1 MSSRA
6 PGRVI
11 DLQSERLRRG
21 MPRYHREPVQ
31 TWRRKVK
38 LTVAGVCLL
47 GILAGLLSVAM
58 ESTDTAPGEGDD
70 GEGLFGSPFRSSS
83 GAAPDVEAG
92 PAWFTTTG
100 GGRR

>member
-1 MSSRA
+1 MSAKA

-21 MPRYHREPVQ
+21 LPRYHREPVQ

-47 GILAGLLSVAM
+47 GILAGLLSIAL
-58 ESTDTAPGEGDD
+58 ESTDTVPGEE
-70 GEGLFGSPFRSSS
+70 GEGLFSGSPFRPTS
-83 GAAPDVEAG
+83 GAGPREAG
-92 PAWFTTTG
+92 SAWLTATG
-100 GGRR
+100 AGRR

>member
-1 MSSRA
+1 MPTKA
-6 PGRVI
+6 PGRLI

-58 ESTDTAPGEGDD
+58 ESTDSMPGED
-70 GEGLFGSPFRSSS
+70 GEGMFGSPYRSSS
-83 GAAPDVEAG
+83 GAGMEDG
-92 PAWFTTTG
+92 PAWFSAT

>member
-1 MSSRA
+1 MSSKA

-38 LTVAGVCLL
+38 LTVAGACLL
-47 GILAGLLSVAM
+47 GILAGLLSVVM
-58 ESTDTAPGEGDD
+58 ETTDAPPGDK
-70 GEGLFGSPFRSSS
+70 GEGLFSGSPFRSSS
-83 GAAPDVEAG
+83 GASPGVE
-92 PAWFTTTG
+92 PESAWFTTSG
-100 GGRR
+100 SGRR

>member
-1 MSSRA
+1 MPAKA

-38 LTVAGVCLL
+38 LTVAGACLL

-58 ESTDTAPGEGDD
+58 ESTDSAPGQDD
-70 GEGLFGSPFRSSS
+70 DGLFGSPFRSSS
-83 GAAPDVEAG
+83 SVSPGVEAG
-92 PAWFTTTG
+92 PAWFTATG

>member
-1 MSSRA
+1 MPTKA
-6 PGRVI
+6 PGRLI

-38 LTVAGVCLL
+38 LAVAGVCLL

-58 ESTDTAPGEGDD
+58 ESTDTAPGDD
-70 GEGLFGSPFRSSS
+70 GEGMFGSPFRSSS
-83 GAAPDVEAG
+83 GAAMEDG
-92 PAWFTTTG
+92 PAWLTTTG
-100 GGRR
+100 GRR

>member
-1 MSSRA
+1 MSSKA

-11 DLQSERLRRG
+11 DLQNERLRRG

-58 ESTDTAPGEGDD
+58 ESTDSAPGEE
-70 GEGLFGSPFRSSS
+70 GEGLFSGSPFRSSS
-83 GAAPDVEAG
+83 GASPDVNES
-92 PAWFTTTG
+92 AWFTTTG
-100 GGRR
+100 GGRH

>member
-1 MSSRA
+1 MPA
-6 PGRVI
+6 KVPGRLI
-11 DLQSERLRRG
+11 DLQNERLRRG

-38 LTVAGVCLL
+38 LTVAGACLL

-58 ESTDTAPGEGDD
+58 ESTDSAPGDD

-83 GAAPDVEAG
+83 GAGPDVEAES
-92 PAWFTTTG
+92 AWFATG

>member
-1 MSSRA
+1 MSTKA

-11 DLQSERLRRG
+11 DLQNERLRRG

-38 LTVAGVCLL
+38 LAVAGACLL
-47 GILAGLLSVAM
+47 GILVSLLSIAL
-58 ESTDTAPGEGDD
+58 ESTDAAPGEEDD
-70 GEGLFGSPFRSSS
+70 GLFGSPFRSSS
-83 GAAPDVEAG
+83 GSGANVEAG

>member
-1 MSSRA
+1 MPAKA

-11 DLQSERLRRG
+11 DLQNERLRRG

-38 LTVAGVCLL
+38 LAVAGVCLL

-58 ESTDTAPGEGDD
+58 ESTDSVPGEDGD
-70 GEGLFGSPFRSSS
+70 GLFGSPFRSSS
-83 GAAPDVEAG
+83 GAGMEAG
-92 PAWFTTTG
+92 PAWFTATG
-100 GGRR
+100 AGRR

>member
-1 MSSRA
+1 MPA
-6 PGRVI
+6 P
-11 DLQSERLRRG
+11 
-21 MPRYHREPVQ
+21 HREPVR

-58 ESTDTAPGEGDD
+58 ESTDSVPGDDD
-70 GEGLFGSPFRSSS
+70 GEGLFNGSPFRSSS
-83 GAAPDVEAG
+83 GASPDVEPG
-92 PAWFTTTG
+92 SAWFTTTG

>member
-1 MSSRA
+1 MPA
-6 PGRVI
+6 KVPGRVI
-11 DLQSERLRRG
+11 DLQNERLRRG

-38 LTVAGVCLL
+38 LTVAGACLL

-58 ESTDTAPGEGDD
+58 ESTDSAPGDD

-83 GAAPDVEAG
+83 GASPDVEAG
-92 PAWFTTTG
+92 SAWFATG

>member
-1 MSSRA
+1 MPAKA

-11 DLQSERLRRG
+11 DLQNERLRRG
-21 MPRYHREPVQ
+21 MPRYHREPMQ

-58 ESTDTAPGEGDD
+58 ESTDTAPGDD
-70 GEGLFGSPFRSSS
+70 SEGLFGSPFRSSS
-83 GAAPDVEAG
+83 GAAPDVDEES
-92 PAWFTTTG
+92 AWFTTTG